1 MTMTDASTRGARRTN
16 PSGPQLIAYADRL
29 GGSLA
34 GLEQVMAEAF
44 GDAFDGVHVLPFF
57 RPYDGADAGFDP
69 EDHRVVDPRLGDWSD
84 LRRLADG
91 RRVMADLIVNHMST
105 SSTQFRDFLARGDE
119 SGHAPLFLTLSSIF
133 PDGATEED
141 LARIYRPRPGLP
153 FTPVTVGGR
162 KRLIWTTFTA
172 QQVDLDV
179 RTPQFWDY
187 ITAVIDTLVDGGV
200 SLIRLD
206 AVAYT
211 GKVAGTTCFM
221 TEESARLVER
231 ISTYA
236 HDRGAQVLLEIH
248 GHFELQV
255 EIARTVDFVYDFALP
270 PLLLHALGQGDAD
283 PLARWLSV
291 RPANSISVLDTHDGI
306 GVVDVGP
313 SATSPSRPGLL
324 DEQQI
329 DALVAGIHA
338 NSGGTS
344 LLATGQ
350 AASNLDLYQVNCTY
364 YEALG
369 CDDRALLIARLVQLF
384 LPGIPQVYYVGL
396 LAGRNDVDLLHATGV
411 GRDINRARF
420 APADLEAALA
430 RPVVRRQLAA
440 IGLRSA
446 HPGFDGDCTIHCAG
460 SALRITWRN
469 GSEVLELG
477 VDFGTHELRLT
488 DGGVEVDLG

>member
-1 MTMTDASTRGARRTN
+1 MTRRTN
-16 PSGPQLIAYADRL
+16 PTGPQLIAYADRL
-29 GGSLA
+29 GGTIA
-34 GLEQVMAEAF
+34 GLERVMVEAF
-44 GDAFDGVHVLPFF
+44 EDVFDGVHLLPFF

-69 EDHRVVDPRLGDWSD
+69 EEHGVVDPRLGDWGD
-84 LRRLADG
+84 LRHLAEG

-105 SSTQFRDFLARGDE
+105 SSTQFRDFLARGDASE
-119 SGHAPLFLTLSSIF
+119 FAPLFLTLSSIF

-179 RTPQFWDY
+179 RTSQFWDY
-187 ITAVIDTLVDGGV
+187 ITSVIDALVDGGV

-221 TEESARLVER
+221 TAESARLVER
-231 ISTYA
+231 ISSYA
-236 HDRGAQVLLEIH
+236 HDRGAEVLLEVH
-248 GHFELQV
+248 GHHELQV

-270 PLLLHALGQGDAD
+270 PLLLHALGQGDAE

-291 RPANSISVLDTHDGI
+291 RPVNSINVLDTHDGI

-313 SATSPSRPGLL
+313 SDSAPPRPGLL
-324 DEQQI
+324 DAQQI

-338 NSGGTS
+338 NSGGAS

-364 YEALG
+364 YDALG

-396 LAGRNDVDLLHATGV
+396 LAGRNDVGLLRATGV

-420 APADLEAALA
+420 GPTDLEAALA

-440 IGLRSA
+440 IRLRSG
-446 HPGFDGDCTIHCAG
+446 HPAFAGACTARCEG
-460 SALRITWRN
+460 SALRIVWRN
-469 GSEVLELG
+469 GSDVLDLD
-477 VDFGTHELRLT
+477 VDFRTRELRLT
-488 DGGVEVDLG
+488 DDGVDVDLG

>member
-1 MTMTDASTRGARRTN
+1 MTRRTN
-16 PSGPQLIAYADRL
+16 PTGPQLIAYADRL
-29 GGSLA
+29 GGTVA
-34 GLEQVMAEAF
+34 GLEQVLVEAF
-44 GDAFDGVHVLPFF
+44 EDVFDGVHVLPFF
-57 RPYDGADAGFDP
+57 TPYDGADAGFDP
-69 EDHRVVDPRLGDWSD
+69 EDHGAVDPRLGDWSD
-84 LRRLADG
+84 LRHLADG

-105 SSTQFRDFLARGDE
+105 GSAQFQDYLARGDD
-119 SGHAPLFLTLSSIF
+119 SGFAPLFLTLSAIF
-133 PDGATEED
+133 PDGATEEN

-153 FTPVTVGGR
+153 FTPMTVGGR

-187 ITAVIDTLVDGGV
+187 ITSVIDALVGGGV
-200 SLIRLD
+200 SMIRLD

-231 ISTYA
+231 ISSYA
-236 HDRGAQVLLEIH
+236 HDRGAQVLLEVH
-248 GHFELQV
+248 GHHELQV
-255 EIARTVDFVYDFALP
+255 QIARTVDFVYDFALP
-270 PLLLHALGQGDAD
+270 PLLLHALGQGDAE
-283 PLARWLSV
+283 PLARWLSI
-291 RPANSISVLDTHDGI
+291 RPANAINVLDTHDGI

-313 SATSPSRPGLL
+313 SDSSPSRPGLL

-338 NSGGTS
+338 NSEGTS

-364 YEALG
+364 YDALG
-369 CDDRALLIARLVQLF
+369 CDARALMIARLVQLF

-396 LAGRNDVDLLHATGV
+396 LAGRNDVELLRATGV

-430 RPVVRRQLAA
+430 RPVVRSQLDA
-440 IGLRSA
+440 IRLRSTHPAFAGRWTA
-446 HPGFDGDCTIHCAG
+446 HCDG
-460 SALRITWRN
+460 SALQVTWRN
-469 GSEVLELG
+469 GSEDLELK
-477 VDFGTHELRLT
+477 VDFRTREARVT

>member
-1 MTMTDASTRGARRTN
+1 MARRAN

-34 GLEQVMAEAF
+34 GLERVLVEGF
-44 GDAFDGVHVLPFF
+44 EDVFDGVHVLPFF
-57 RPYDGADAGFDP
+57 TPYDGADAGFDP
-69 EDHRVVDPRLGDWSD
+69 EDHRVVDPRLGGWAD
-84 LRRLADG
+84 LRRLAVG

-105 SSTQFRDFLARGDE
+105 SSTQFRDFLARGDD
-119 SGHAPLFLTLSSIF
+119 SVFAPLFLTLSAIF

-153 FTPVTVGGR
+153 FTPVAVGGR

-187 ITAVIDTLVDGGV
+187 ITSVIDALIGGGV
-200 SLIRLD
+200 SMIRLD

-211 GKVAGTTCFM
+211 GKVAGSTCFM

-231 ISTYA
+231 ISSYA
-236 HDRGAQVLLEIH
+236 HDRGAQVLLEVH
-248 GHFELQV
+248 GHHELQV

-270 PLLLHALGQGDAD
+270 PLLLHALGQGDAE
-283 PLARWLSV
+283 PLARWLSI
-291 RPANSISVLDTHDGI
+291 RPANAINVLDTHDGI

-313 SATSPSRPGLL
+313 SDSSPSRPGLL

-338 NSGGTS
+338 NSGGSS

-369 CDDRALLIARLVQLF
+369 CDDRALMIARLVQLF

-396 LAGRNDVDLLHATGV
+396 LAGRNDVELLRATGV

-430 RPVVRRQLAA
+430 RPVVRGQLAA
-440 IGLRSA
+440 IRLRST
-446 HPGFDGDCTIHCAG
+446 HPAFDGSCTTRCEG

-469 GSEVLELG
+469 GSGALELA
-477 VDFGTHELRLT
+477 VDFRTRELRVT
-488 DGGVEVDLG
+488 DGGVDLELG